1 MVTDNSGT
9 YSERL
14 RVSFSHSMLSRSTEV
29 KSADLMERLQD
40 RLDTLESENMR
51 LRGTFNYI
59 QNEHVDTLQEI
70 EEYEE
75 ALRRVKAETER
86 VGGWVCM
93 CVVCVCCVCV
103 ATPCIEF

>member
-1 MVTDNSGT
+1 
-9 YSERL
+9 
-14 RVSFSHSMLSRSTEV
+14 MLSRSTEI
-29 KSADLMERLQD
+29 KSTDLMERLQD

-86 VGGWVCM
+86 VGGWGGDLFLYV
-93 CVVCVCCVCV
+93 CVV
-103 ATPCIEF
+103 TPCIEL